1 MCTQGRD
8 LTTVLTNLSN
18 CIRSFC
24 VTTLV
29 AHNIASDV
37 ALLVQEGMR
46 CDLPPSKLLPVQHLI
61 CTQLAT
67 VAVCGLPLSGSPIGY
82 KWPKLKESF
91 TAVTNAT
98 QKNIHGHDAREDVAM
113 CRLILESLL
122 MGGTFLPISNS
133 DTAKGR

>member
-1 MCTQGRD
+1 M
-8 LTTVLTNLSN
+8 LTNLSE
-18 CIRSFC
+18 CIRNFG

-29 AHNIASDV
+29 AHNITSDV

-46 CDLPPSKLLPVQHLI
+46 CSIPPSKLLPVQHLI

-67 VAVCGLPLSGSPIGY
+67 VAVCGLPLSGSPVGY

-91 TAVTNAT
+91 VAVTDGL

-122 MGGTFLPISNS
+122 RAGTFPPIL
-133 DTAKGR
+133 TADIGQDR